1 MDAHQDKQMGCPK
14 PWDSYMFLKFKS
26 ATLSKIYKIKSIRAE
41 TRPPWTSDFS
51 ELVNPKASIIC

>member
-14 PWDSYMFLKFKS
+14 TVGQLYVSQVGNTFKN
-26 ATLSKIYKIKSIRAE
+26 IQNKSIRAE
-41 TRPPWTSDFS
+41 TRPLWTSDFS